1 MTDNKVLG
9 IIALKGGV
17 GKTTVTANLGATL
30 AQEFG
35 KNVLV
40 IDGNFS
46 TPHLGL
52 SLGLADPEI
61 TLHNVLNNKASMFDA
76 LHRHSSGFYLIP
88 GSPFPEKV
96 NPMTLRNK
104 LSEIVNYYDVVLID
118 SSPSLN
124 EEILATMVASDGLLV
139 VTSPDYPTLA
149 STIHAVKL
157 AKQRNTPILGL
168 IINKSRDKSF
178 ELSIDDIEKATG
190 VPVISVIPD
199 DDKVLEALSKT
210 TPAVLHSPKGKI
222 SKEYKKLGELIVN
235 GDYKS
240 LTKREKKRLERI
252 LDSFRKNL
260 KDFKDSILKNRKEA
274 KKNVKKSR

>member
-1 MTDNKVLG
+1 MTEHKVLG

-17 GKTTVTANLGATL
+17 GKTTVTANLGAVL
-30 AQEFG
+30 AQTFN

-40 IDGNFS
+40 VDGNFS

-52 SLGLADPEI
+52 SLGLVDPEV

-96 NPMTLRNK
+96 NPLSLKNK
-104 LSEIVNYYDVVLID
+104 LAEIVDYYDLVLID

-124 EEILATMVASDGLLV
+124 EEILATMIASDGLLV

-168 IINKSRDKSF
+168 IINKSRGKSF
-178 ELSIDDIEKATG
+178 ELSIEDIEKATG
-190 VPVISVIPD
+190 VPVISILPD
-199 DDKVLEALSKT
+199 DDKVLESLSKT
-210 TPAVLHSPKGKI
+210 TPTVLHSPNRKI
-222 SKEYKKLGELIVN
+222 SKEYKKLGELIIN
-235 GDYKS
+235 EDYRS
-240 LTKREKKRLERI
+240 LTKREKKKLEKLI
-252 LDSFRKNL
+252 FSFKQKLSEFKNSL
-260 KDFKDSILKNRKEA
+260 KMIKGRGPSPKPHHK
-274 KKNVKKSR
+274 